1 MSQVIDLC
9 EGDDNGEWPNAA
21 SAPPL
26 PLSRKRR
33 RDKENEE
40 SFNDAHPRNEN
51 GSGKKT
57 AAGWA
62 EFVFDVE
69 LADEVKVRYTLH
81 RKRRSVMKSERSAKN
96 DAARKIAQTLK
107 EIHTADEDV
116 GSEDAQVVDYEES
129 HRGSAATASHPM
141 NSDPEK
147 ISRDDGSANKH
158 PQSRSTS
165 KGTAWEDRL
174 NELADYRKV
183 HGHCN
188 VPKRYS
194 ENTKLGRWV
203 ARQRSQYRYRLE
215 GKTSQ
220 ITLPRIEALE
230 SLCFEWSGHG
240 ATCAWE
246 ERLSELVD
254 FHKIH
259 GHCNVPWRYSENTKL
274 GSWVTNQR
282 SQYRFRLEG
291 KTSSMTFPRIEALE
305 SLGFEWSSHTDW
317 EDRLSELADYR
328 KVHGH
333 CNVPR
338 KYSENAKLGTWVTH
352 QRSQYSLHLKGKTSQ
367 ITLPRIQALESLCF
381 EWSSRTD
388 WEDRLSEL
396 SDYRKVHGHCNV
408 PQKYS
413 ENSRLGTWVAT
424 QRYQYSLHLKGK
436 ISSMTLPR
444 IEALERLGFEW
455 KPSIS
460 RTQGT
465 TKKSNLDDDVT
476 SARER
481 AVESAGIKQTYGVKM
496 LAAVKKAATIM
507 STSLSNPNNPTGR
520 AKSTSTL
527 FQVEAQKQKLVN
539 GVDSLSDETELVG
552 SPSKPAAKRSL
563 YPDRHQA
570 EANSRDDASQAKLPC
585 LAQQRKTINS
595 FSHAR
600 LAAVPPENFSAAG
613 KKPANSRQGATYQP
627 EAALSNERL
636 LRTNPV
642 APAVPLQQRHNN
654 LLGDGSAT
662 NNVQATPDKPASAQQ
677 DALRQTPRDDVFQS
691 DNVLHEELV

>member
-33 RDKENEE
+33 RVNEE
-40 SFNDAHPRNEN
+40 SSSEAHPRNEN
-51 GSGKKT
+51 GLGNNPAT
-57 AAGWA
+57 GWG
-62 EFVFDVE
+62 EFVFDLE
-69 LADEVKVRYTLH
+69 LADKVEAGYSLH
-81 RKRRSVMKSERSAKN
+81 KSRRTVMKSERRAKK
-96 DAARKIAQTLK
+96 DAAVKIAQTLK
-107 EIHTADEDV
+107 GVHATDKGV
-116 GSEDAQVVDYEES
+116 GSEDAQVVDHDES
-129 HRGSAATASHPM
+129 HEGIAAAASHPM
-141 NSDPEK
+141 TSNTEQTGQ
-147 ISRDDGSANKH
+147 DDGSANKH

-165 KGTAWEDRL
+165 KGTAWENRL
-174 NELADYRKV
+174 NELADYRKVHGHCNVPFRYSENGKLGRWVTNQRSHYRYRLEGKTSPMTLPRIEALERLGFEWRSRLDWEDSLSELADYRKV

-194 ENTKLGRWV
+194 ENTKLGSWV
-203 ARQRSQYRYRLE
+203 ARQRRQYRYRLE

-230 SLCFEWSGHG
+230 SLCFEWSARG

-305 SLGFEWSSHTDW
+305 SLGFEWSSRTDW
-317 EDRLSELADYR
+317 EDRLRELADFR
-328 KVHGH
+328 KIHGH

-338 KYSENAKLGTWVTH
+338 KYSENAKLGTWVTR
-352 QRSQYSLHLKGKTSQ
+352 QRSQYSLHLKGQTSH

-396 SDYRKVHGHCNV
+396 ADYRKVHGHCNV

-413 ENSRLGTWVAT
+413 ENTKLGTWVTT
-424 QRYQYSLHLKGK
+424 QRQQYSLHLKGK

-444 IEALERLGFEW
+444 IEALEGLGFEW

-465 TKKSNLDDDVT
+465 TKKSDLDDDVT

-481 AVESAGIKQTYGVKM
+481 TV
-496 LAAVKKAATIM
+496 
-507 STSLSNPNNPTGR
+507 
-520 AKSTSTL
+520 
-527 FQVEAQKQKLVN
+527 
-539 GVDSLSDETELVG
+539 
-552 SPSKPAAKRSL
+552 
-563 YPDRHQA
+563 
-570 EANSRDDASQAKLPC
+570 
-585 LAQQRKTINS
+585 
-595 FSHAR
+595 
-600 LAAVPPENFSAAG
+600 
-613 KKPANSRQGATYQP
+613 
-627 EAALSNERL
+627 
-636 LRTNPV
+636 
-642 APAVPLQQRHNN
+642 
-654 LLGDGSAT
+654 
-662 NNVQATPDKPASAQQ
+662 
-677 DALRQTPRDDVFQS
+677 
-691 DNVLHEELV
+691 